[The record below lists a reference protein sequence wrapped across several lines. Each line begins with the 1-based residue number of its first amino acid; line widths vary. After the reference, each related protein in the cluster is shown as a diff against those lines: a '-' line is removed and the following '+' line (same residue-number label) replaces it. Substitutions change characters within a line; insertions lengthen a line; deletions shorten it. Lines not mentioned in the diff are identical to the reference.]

1 MGMTSA
7 RRARTGW
14 RPNVDTGAEK
24 GSKLLS
30 PMPLGIAK
38 AVPASK
44 GWRWAR
50 LRPVQEPF
58 VVDSPA
64 VEINNFRENLTTYVA
79 FDDRAS
85 AALKEAHPLVAPH
98 FAAIIDDFYATIEAH
113 PDARAAITGGA
124 AQIAR
129 LKQSLLRWIDEL
141 FRGPHDEGYFE
152 RRARIGRVHVKIN
165 LPQMYML
172 TAMDRIRLRSADAL
186 RSAPNLDPEAERR
199 MLSALHQIL
208 DIELAIMLE
217 TYRDDLLAK
226 NRTAE
231 RLATIGQFAAGIGH
245 ELRNPLGVV
254 ETSAFLITQRLKVL
268 QVSDAGVAR
277 HMEKITTEVKRSAR
291 TISDLLELAR
301 SRPPNRH
308 AVNVREF
315 ISQAVPTAHL
325 PPTME
330 ISVDVPADLTI
341 DADPDQLTRILTNL
355 LINASQ
361 AMNATGRVWIEGSH
375 EGSVTHLRV
384 RDNGPG
390 VPPHLREQIFEAL
403 FTTKAKG
410 SGLGLALCRRI
421 AEAHGGTVALDK
433 SETGAVFR
441 ISIPDLQVHP
451 ET

>member
-1 MGMTSA
+1 VETRSF
-7 RRARTGW
+7 RK
-14 RPNVDTGAEK
+14 NV
-24 GSKLLS
+24 
-30 PMPLGIAK
+30 
-38 AVPASK
+38 
-44 GWRWAR
+44 
-50 LRPVQEPF
+50 
-58 VVDSPA
+58 
-64 VEINNFRENLTTYVA
+64 TTYVA
-79 FDDRAS
+79 FDERAS

-141 FRGPHDEGYFE
+141 FRGPHDEDYFE

-172 TAMDRIRLRSADAL
+172 TAMDRIRLRSADVL
-186 RSAPNLDPEAERR
+186 RSAASVDGEAESR

-254 ETSAFLITQRLKVL
+254 ETSAYLITQRLKAL
-268 QVSDAGVAR
+268 QVSDTGVAR

-301 SRPPNRH
+301 SRPPNRRP
-308 AVNVREF
+308 VNVPHFVSE
-315 ISQAVPTAHL
+315 AVPAAHL
-325 PPTME
+325 PPSMEVTVDIPAELTM
-330 ISVDVPADLTI
+330 

-361 AMNATGRVWIEGSH
+361 ALNATGRIWIEASR
-375 EGSVTHLRV
+375 EGSVTHIQV

-390 VPPHLREQIFEAL
+390 VPSHLREQIFEAL

-433 SETGAVFR
+433 SEGGAVFR
-441 ISIPDLQVHP
+441 ISIPDSQGRD